1 MSQPAAFKFCSKYMA
16 KKKTVKN
23 DKTKEPEERNRLAYQ
38 NEDDRAYGLAG
49 MAIALAA
56 VDSLGSVAELDM
68 DAEGPM
74 VSFSHA
80 FYFSTSPSISPKVV
94 WLRSVENFKMT
105 SMMVMANVMSRYYV
119 RLSQALPPDVLGYV
133 RDAMTEEGEISCS
146 LEADEVGQ
154 IFNLTMRNCHRIF
167 SNPLLT
173 PRITEFA
180 GTLGR
185 LRRMSALEVADELHR
200 LQLI

>member
-1 MSQPAAFKFCSKYMA
+1 MSS
-16 KKKTVKN
+16 KKKAI
-23 DKTKEPEERNRLAYQ
+23 KEEPAPNAKLQYE

-56 VDSLGSVAELDM
+56 MDALNWVADM
-68 DAEGPM
+68 DLDADGPM

-80 FYFSTSPSISPKVV
+80 FYFSNSPSVSPKAV
-94 WLRSVENFKMT
+94 WHRTVQNFKVT

-119 RLSQALPPDVLGYV
+119 RLSQPLPPEVLGYV
-133 RDAMTEEGEISCS
+133 RDTMTEEGAESCS

-154 IFNLTMRNCHRIF
+154 LFNLTMRDCHRIF
-167 SNPLLT
+167 SNPRLT
-173 PRITEFA
+173 PRVTEFA

-185 LRRMSALEVADELHR
+185 LRHMSALEVADELHR
-200 LQLI
+200 LQLY